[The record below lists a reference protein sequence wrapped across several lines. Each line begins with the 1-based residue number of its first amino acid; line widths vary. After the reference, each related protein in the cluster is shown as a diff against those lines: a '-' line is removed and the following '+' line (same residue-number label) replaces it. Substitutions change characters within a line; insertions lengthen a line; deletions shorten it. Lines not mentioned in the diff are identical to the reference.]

1 MTARYRLGAPT
12 VGVEG
17 PKKRPRR
24 YDPRL
29 VRASRLAAFAL
40 ALVGA
45 LAGIG
50 VAVMHVLND
59 PIADAQAYYAASTRL
74 NNGEAL
80 YPHDVDPST
89 PLVYLYPPLLAVLLR
104 PLALLPYHVFA
115 LAWEAI
121 VLASFVLLIR
131 QLRPGF
137 WGWILF
143 GILGVPIGWALSIG
157 QAHVPLTLLLAIG
170 QPWSVAL
177 AANLKVF
184 PALVALWW
192 IGRRDYESFIA
203 FLGYMLVIG
212 LLQMALEPV
221 GTFAFL
227 QGGVGFAQLGEVRN
241 ISPFAVL
248 SPVVWGILLAGGILA
263 TIALARS
270 KFGWAAA
277 VALGTLSPPRLL
289 VYMLMGLLAGLRRPR
304 VAGEKAAVPDAATA
318 YVQASR

>member
-1 MTARYRLGAPT
+1 MTNRYRLGAPT
-12 VGVEG
+12 VGIEA
-17 PKKRPRR
+17 PKKRRRR

-29 VRASRLAAFAL
+29 LRAGRLAAFAI

-59 PIADAQAYYAASTRL
+59 PIADAQAYYAAATRL
-74 NNGEAL
+74 NHGEPL
-80 YPHDVDPST
+80 YPSNVDPST

-137 WGWILF
+137 WGWIAI
-143 GILGVPIGWALSIG
+143 GILGVPIGWALSVG

-177 AANLKVF
+177 AANLKIF

-192 IGRRDYESFIA
+192 LGRRDYESFIA

-212 LLQMALEPV
+212 LLQMALEPM

-227 QGGVGFAQLGEVRN
+227 RGGVGLAQLGEVRN

-248 SPVVWGILLAGGILA
+248 SPVVWGILIAAAVLG

-270 KFGWAAA
+270 KAGWAAA